1 MSYKKIVD
9 DLAISGF
16 YTTSSVKGNHGLGP
30 NKYISSG
37 EGKVIATES
46 KNFKQNG
53 IKNIVESAL

>member
-1 MSYKKIVD
+1 
-9 DLAISGF
+9 LAISGF
-16 YTTSSVKGNHGLGP
+16 YITLSVKGNHGLGP